1 MSTIG
6 FVGLGVMG
14 APMARNLMRGGHT
27 VRGYDIDLTV
37 MKGIAADGVVRT
49 GSAAEAA
56 EGANVV
62 ITMLPAGDLVMDA
75 VFGVS
80 GICEGAERGAL
91 FIDMSTVLPTET
103 DEIGRRLR
111 DHSIAMVDAP
121 VGRSSQHA
129 VDGKLLIMA
138 GGATGDVERAR
149 PVLRL
154 LGDTIIHCGEL
165 GMGSR
170 MKIVN
175 NFMAITMN
183 AVTAEALTLA
193 KASGLGRD
201 VVLDVLRGTTAGQG
215 HLNTT
220 YPAKI
225 LKGDT
230 SPGFMIDLALKDL
243 RLALKLAESLSAPVA
258 VGAAAEALY
267 VQAQEH
273 GHGRKDWTVLYSTV
287 RALAG
292 LE

>member
-14 APMARNLMRGGHT
+14 APMARNLVRGGHT
-27 VRGYDIDLTV
+27 VRGYDISLTV

-56 EGANVV
+56 EGADVV
-62 ITMLPAGDLVMDA
+62 ITMLPNGHLVMDA

-80 GICEGAERGAL
+80 GVCEGVERGGL
-91 FIDMSTVLPTET
+91 VIDMSTVLPMET
-103 DEIGRRLR
+103 DEIGQRLR
-111 DHSIAMVDAP
+111 DHGIAMLDAP

-129 VDGKLLIMA
+129 VDGKLLIMV
-138 GGATGDVERAR
+138 GGEAADVERAR
-149 PVLRL
+149 SVLGL
-154 LGDTIIHCGEL
+154 LGDTIIHCGAL

-175 NFMAITMN
+175 NFMAIAMN
-183 AVTAEALTLA
+183 AVTAETLTLA
-193 KASGLGRD
+193 EASGLERD

-220 YPAKI
+220 YPAKV

-230 SPGFMIDLALKDL
+230 TPGFMIDLAAKDL
-243 RLALKLAESLSAPVA
+243 RLALKLAESLSTPVA

-273 GHGRKDWTVLYSTV
+273 GNGRKDWTVLYSTV
-287 RALAG
+287 RSLAG

>member
-14 APMARNLMRGGHT
+14 APMARNLVRGGHT
-27 VRGYDIDLTV
+27 VRGYDISLTV

-56 EGANVV
+56 EGADVV
-62 ITMLPAGDLVMDA
+62 ITMLPTGDLVMDA

-80 GICEGAERGAL
+80 GVCEGVERSAL
-91 FIDMSTVLPTET
+91 FIDMSTVLPMET
-103 DEIGRRLR
+103 DEIGQRLR
-111 DHSIAMVDAP
+111 DHGIAMVDAP

-129 VDGKLLIMA
+129 VDGKLLIMV
-138 GGATGDVERAR
+138 GGEAGDVERAR
-149 PVLRL
+149 LVLDL
-154 LGDTIIHCGEL
+154 LGDTIIHCGAL

-175 NFMAITMN
+175 NFMAIAMN
-183 AVTAEALTLA
+183 ALTAETLTLA
-193 KASGLGRD
+193 EASGLERD
-201 VVLDVLRGTTAGQG
+201 VVLNVLRGTTAGQG

-220 YPAKI
+220 YPAKV

-230 SPGFMIDLALKDL
+230 TPGFMIDLAAKDL
-243 RLALKLAESLSAPVA
+243 RLALKLAESLSTPVA
-258 VGAAAEALY
+258 VGAAAQALY

-273 GHGRKDWTVLYSTV
+273 GNGRKDWTVLYSTV

>member
-14 APMARNLMRGGHT
+14 APMARNLVRGGHS
-27 VRGYDIDLTV
+27 VRGYDISPTV
-37 MKGIAADGVVRT
+37 MKGIAADGMICT

-56 EGANVV
+56 EGAEVV
-62 ITMLPAGDLVMDA
+62 ITMLPSGRLVMDA

-80 GICEGAERGAL
+80 GVCEGVGRGAL
-91 FIDMSTVLPTET
+91 VIDMSTVLPMET
-103 DEIGRRLR
+103 DEIGQRLR
-111 DHSIAMVDAP
+111 DQGIAMVDAP

-138 GGATGDVERAR
+138 GGAAGDVERAR

-154 LGDTIIHCGEL
+154 LGDTIVHCGAL

-193 KASGLGRD
+193 EASGLERD

-243 RLALKLAESLSAPVA
+243 RLALKLAEALSAPVA

-273 GHGRKDWTVLYSTV
+273 GNGRKDWTVLYSTV
-287 RALAG
+287 RSLAG

>member
-1 MSTIG
+1 MSMIG

-14 APMARNLMRGGHT
+14 APMARNLVRGGHT
-27 VRGYDIDLTV
+27 VRGYDISVKAMD
-37 MKGIAADGVVRT
+37 GIVADGVVCT

-56 EGANVV
+56 EGADVV

-80 GICEGAERGAL
+80 GVCEGVERGAL
-91 FIDMSTVLPTET
+91 FIDMSTVLPMET
-103 DEIGRRLR
+103 DEIGQRLR
-111 DHSIAMVDAP
+111 DHGIAMVDAP

-129 VDGKLLIMA
+129 VDGKLLIMV
-138 GGATGDVERAR
+138 GGEAGDVERAR
-149 PVLRL
+149 SVLGL
-154 LGDTIIHCGEL
+154 LGDTIIHCGAL

-175 NFMAITMN
+175 NFMAIAMN
-183 AVTAEALTLA
+183 AVTAETLTLA
-193 KASGLGRD
+193 EASGLERD

-220 YPAKI
+220 YPAKV

-230 SPGFMIDLALKDL
+230 TPGFMIDLAVKDL
-243 RLALKLAESLSAPVA
+243 RLALKLAESLSTPVA
-258 VGAAAEALY
+258 VGAAAQALY
-267 VQAQEH
+267 VEAQE
-273 GHGRKDWTVLYSTV
+273 GGNGRKDWTVLYLTTRS
-287 RALAG
+287 LAG

>member
-14 APMARNLMRGGHT
+14 APMACNLVRGGHT
-27 VRGYDIDLTV
+27 VRGYDISPTV
-37 MKGIAADGVVRT
+37 MKEIAADGVVRT

-56 EGANVV
+56 EGADVV
-62 ITMLPAGDLVMDA
+62 ITMLPNGQLVMDA

-80 GICEGAERGAL
+80 GVCEGVERGAL
-91 FIDMSTVLPTET
+91 VIDMSTVLPMET
-103 DEIGRRLR
+103 DEIGQRLR
-111 DHSIAMVDAP
+111 DHGIAMVDAP

-129 VDGKLLIMA
+129 VDGKLLIMVGGEA
-138 GGATGDVERAR
+138 GEVERAR
-149 PVLRL
+149 SVLGL
-154 LGDTIIHCGEL
+154 LGDTIIHCGVL

-175 NFMAITMN
+175 NFMAIAMN
-183 AVTAEALTLA
+183 ALTAETLTLA
-193 KASGLGRD
+193 EASGLERD

-220 YPAKI
+220 YPAKV

-230 SPGFMIDLALKDL
+230 TPGFMIDLAAKDL
-243 RLALKLAESLSAPVA
+243 RLALKLAESLSTPVA

>member
-14 APMARNLMRGGHT
+14 APMARNLVRGGHS

-37 MKGIAADGVVRT
+37 MNGIAADGVVRT

-56 EGANVV
+56 EGAEVV
-62 ITMLPAGDLVMDA
+62 ITMLPSGCLVMDA
-75 VFGVS
+75 VFGAS
-80 GICEGAERGAL
+80 GVCEGVDRGAL
-91 FIDMSTVLPTET
+91 VIDMSTVLPMDT

-111 DHSIAMVDAP
+111 DHGVAMVDAP

-138 GGATGDVERAR
+138 GGAAGDLERAR
-149 PVLRL
+149 PVLQL
-154 LGDTIIHCGEL
+154 LGDTIVHCGAL

-175 NFMAITMN
+175 NFMAIAMN

-193 KASGLGRD
+193 EASGLERD
-201 VVLDVLRGTTAGQG
+201 VVLDVLRSTTAGQG

-220 YPAKI
+220 YPAKV

-243 RLALKLAESLSAPVA
+243 RLALKLAESLNAPVT

-273 GHGRKDWTVLYSTV
+273 GNGRKDWTVLYSTV